1 MFNTMNL
8 TYDNIHLITVIL
20 IAIGLIFLGGSLFYI
35 HSTPQPHERNPIFW
49 ALAIA
54 LASGGGSILI
64 NLISKTMLPLQ
75 ISQKMREL
83 KNGKLE
89 KL

>member
-1 MFNTMNL
+1 MLNL
-8 TYDNIHLITVIL
+8 TDANIHLITVIL
-20 IAIGLIFLGGSLFYI
+20 ISIGLIFLGGSLFYM

-54 LASGGGSILI
+54 LASVGGSILI
-64 NLISKTMLPLQ
+64 NLIFKTILPVQ

-83 KNGKLE
+83 TNVSI
-89 KL
+89 

>member
-1 MFNTMNL
+1 MLNVT
-8 TYDNIHLITVIL
+8 DANIHLITVIL

-35 HSTPQPHERNPIFW
+35 HSTQQSHERNPIFW

-64 NLISKTMLPLQ
+64 NLIFKTVLPLQ
-75 ISQKMREL
+75 ISQIMREL
-83 KNGKLE
+83 TNGNSE
-89 KL
+89 NSENS